1 MGAVYEVLHRDTQR
15 RRAMKVLLPHVLA
28 DDDMR
33 ERFKREGIVTA
44 GIESEHLVE
53 VFDIGIDESTS
64 APFLIMELLRGEDL
78 GARLSRRERTQ
89 PAEVLTIVE
98 QIARALDR
106 THAAQVVHRDLKPEN
121 LFVTRRDDGSLRI
134 KILDFGIAKFMD
146 GVSRDT
152 LSVGSPL
159 YMAPEQTTGEAL
171 KITPATDLYALAQIV
186 FTLLVGTPYFLPDD
200 PESTNVV
207 QLLLRVFQGVQ
218 TPATQRAA
226 ELGVELPG
234 SFDAWFAKA
243 TALEPETRHQTAAEL
258 LVELRAALRDAPA
271 ELVYTSTQRGLSTP
285 PPSREAE
292 QAAEPQPRSPST
304 KTHVMARSSPVSEP
318 TLGESG
324 AAVRELPVQTSPQS
338 ARLPRRGALLGA
350 GLVAVA
356 SGLGGLWAATRGS
369 SPTVDSVASASEEA
383 HSSSPPPPLA
393 TNPPSVSPSSSSGV
407 VARTSEVSA
416 SATAVTAG
424 VSAGR
429 SVTPSG
435 GSAARPSPPSSGREV
450 SPATASPTAAPTV
463 WTGSRR

>member
-1 MGAVYEVLHRDTQR
+1 MGAVYEVLHHDTQR

-53 VFDIGIDESTS
+53 VFDIGIDESTK

-98 QIARALDR
+98 QIARALER
-106 THAAQVVHRDLKPEN
+106 THAAQIVHRDLKPEN

-159 YMAPEQTTGEAL
+159 YMASEQTTGEAL

-186 FTLLVGTPYFLPDD
+186 FTLLVGTPYFQPDD

-207 QLLLRVFQGVQ
+207 QLMLRVFQGVQ
-218 TPATQRAA
+218 TPATRRAA
-226 ELGVELPG
+226 ELGVELPS
-234 SFDAWFAKA
+234 SFDAWFAKG
-243 TALEPETRHQTAAEL
+243 TALEPEARHQTASEL
-258 LVELRAALRDAPA
+258 LVELREALGDAPG
-271 ELVYTSTQRGLSTP
+271 ELVHTSTQRGLSAA

-292 QAAEPQPRSPST
+292 RSTAPSPRSPST
-304 KTHVMARSSPVSEP
+304 KTHVMARSSPSEM
-318 TLGESG
+318 TTGES
-324 AAVRELPVQTSPQS
+324 AAVRELPVQTSTQP
-338 ARLPRRGALLGA
+338 ARSPRRGALLGA
-350 GLVAVA
+350 GLVIAA
-356 SGLGGLWAATRGS
+356 SSLAGLWASTRGQA
-369 SPTVDSVASASEEA
+369 PTVLSEASAPEEGRS
-383 HSSSPPPPLA
+383 SSSPPALA
-393 TNPPSVSPSSSSGV
+393 TPPPSVTPSSTSSAGS
-407 VARTSEVSA
+407 RTSDDSA
-416 SATAVTAG
+416 PAAAVTAS

-429 SVTPSG
+429 AVTPSG
-435 GSAARPSPPSSGREV
+435 GSVARPNPTSSGRGV
-450 SPATASPTAAPTV
+450 SPATASPTTVPTV